1 MATVR
6 ITQDIRDQVRRKIEL
21 LFDARIKKKYGELQ
35 HLDIAMQVFMR
46 QISPEEFAAAQK
58 LNTDVE
64 WVPKINSLTVHI
76 TYTGIDGKEKKHSF
90 HVPFKPPVPAPQSL
104 HGYSYNNNDKNIV
117 HPSMPCYQPCV
128 DVLLEHDRMVKER
141 NTLRDSIAQLLN
153 SCGTLRQVL
162 EKWPTALDFMS
173 DEVKAKHAE
182 KVDPVEKKAKGT
194 KVISEVDDQ
203 AKMLLMKARMLNGM

>member
-6 ITQDIRDQVRRKIEL
+6 ITDQIRKEVRRKIES
-21 LFDARIKKKYGELQ
+21 LFDARIKKKYEELQ
-35 HLDIAMQVFMR
+35 HLDVAMQVFMR
-46 QISPEEFAAAQK
+46 RITPEEFAAAQK
-58 LNTDVE
+58 LNADVK
-64 WVPKINSLTVHI
+64 WVPEISSLTVHI
-76 TYTGIDGKEKKHSF
+76 EYADIDGTKKNVAF
-90 HVPFKPPVPAPQSL
+90 TVPFKPPVPAPQSF
-104 HGYSYNNNDKNIV
+104 HGYSSSNEKNIV
-117 HPSMPCYQPCV
+117 HPSLPCYQPCV

-141 NTLRDSIAQLLN
+141 DTLRDSIAQLLN

-182 KVDPVEKKAKGT
+182 KVDPTKKET

-203 AKMLLMKARMLNGM
+203 AKMLLMKARMLNGV

>member
-6 ITQDIRDQVRRKIEL
+6 ITQEIRQEVRRKIES
-21 LFDARIKKKYGELQ
+21 LFDARIKKKYEELQ
-35 HLDIAMQVFMR
+35 HLDVAMQVFMKR
-46 QISPEEFAAAQK
+46 ITPEEFTVAQK
-58 LNTDVE
+58 LNTDVKWIPE
-64 WVPKINSLTVHI
+64 IASLTVHI
-76 TYTGIDGKEKKHSF
+76 EYTGIGGTKKNVRF
-90 HVPFKPPVPAPQSL
+90 TVPFESPVPAPQSL
-104 HGYSYNNNDKNIV
+104 HSYNYDNNEKNIV

-141 NTLRDSIAQLLN
+141 DTLRDSIAQLLN

-182 KVDPVEKKAKGT
+182 KVDPTKKET

-203 AKMLLMKARMLNGM
+203 AKMLLMKARMLNGV

>member
-6 ITQDIRDQVRRKIEL
+6 ITQEIRQDVRRKIES
-21 LFDARIKKKYGELQ
+21 LFNARIKKKYEELQ
-35 HLDIAMQVFMR
+35 HLDVAMQVFMHR
-46 QISPEEFAAAQK
+46 ITPEEFAAAQK
-58 LNTDVE
+58 LNADVKWIPE
-64 WVPKINSLTVHI
+64 ISSLTVHI
-76 TYTGIDGKEKKHSF
+76 EYTGIDGVKKNVAF
-90 HVPFKPPVPAPQSL
+90 TVPFKPPVPAPQSF
-104 HGYSYNNNDKNIV
+104 HGYNYSSNNEKNIV
-117 HPSMPCYQPCV
+117 HPSLPCYQPCV

-141 NTLRDSIAQLLN
+141 DTLRDSIAQLLN

-182 KVDPVEKKAKGT
+182 KVDSTKKET

-203 AKMLLMKARMLNGM
+203 AKMLLMKARMLNGV

>member
-1 MATVR
+1 MAVVR
-6 ITQDIRDQVRRKIEL
+6 LTNDIRRDVRRKIEA
-21 LFDARIKKKYGELQ
+21 LFNKRIQNKLEELQ

-64 WVPKINSLTVHI
+64 WVPKINSLTVHVG
-76 TYTGIDGKEKKHSF
+76 YTGIDGDRREATF
-90 HVPFKPPVPAPQSL
+90 FVPFNPPIPAPQSF
-104 HGYSYNNNDKNIV
+104 HGYRPNDEKNIV
-117 HPSMPCYQPCV
+117 HPSLPCYQPCV

-141 NTLRDSIAQLLN
+141 NTLRDSIAQLLD

-182 KVDPVEKKAKGT
+182 KVDPVKKGT

-203 AKMLLMKARMLNGM
+203 AKMLLMKARMLNGV

>member
-6 ITQDIRDQVRRKIEL
+6 ITQEIRDQVRRKIES
-21 LFDARIKKKYGELQ
+21 LFDARIKKKHEELQ
-35 HLDIAMQVFMR
+35 HLDVAMQVFMR
-46 QISPEEFAAAQK
+46 RITPEEFAIAQK
-58 LNTDVE
+58 LNTDVK
-64 WVPKINSLTVHI
+64 WVPKISSLTVRI
-76 TYTGIDGKEKKHSF
+76 EYTGIDGTKKNVTF
-90 HVPFKPPVPAPQSL
+90 TVPFKPPVPAPASF
-104 HGYSYNNNDKNIV
+104 HGYSSSNDKNIV
-117 HPSMPCYQPCV
+117 HPSLPCYQPCV

-141 NTLRDSIAQLLN
+141 DTLRDSIAALLN

-182 KVDPVEKKAKGT
+182 KVDPTKKEA

-203 AKMLLMKARMLNGM
+203 AKMLLMKARMLNGV

>member
-6 ITQDIRDQVRRKIEL
+6 ITNEIRYAVRSKIES
-21 LFDARIKKKYGELQ
+21 LFDTRIKKKLEELQ
-35 HLDIAMQVFMR
+35 HLDVAMQVFMR
-46 QISPEEFAAAQK
+46 RITPEEFAAAQK
-58 LNTDVE
+58 LNADVK
-64 WVPKINSLTVHI
+64 WVPEISSLTVRI
-76 TYTGIDGKEKKHSF
+76 EYTGIDGTKKNVTF
-90 HVPFKPPVPAPQSL
+90 TVPFKPPVPAPQSF
-104 HGYSYNNNDKNIV
+104 HGYRYDTDKNIV
-117 HPSMPCYQPCV
+117 HPSLPCYQPCV

-141 NTLRDSIAQLLN
+141 DTLRDSIAQLLN

-182 KVDPVEKKAKGT
+182 KVDPTKKET

-203 AKMLLMKARMLNGM
+203 AKMLLMKARMLNGV

>member
-6 ITQDIRDQVRRKIEL
+6 ITQEIRQEVRRKIGS
-21 LFDARIKKKYGELQ
+21 LFDARIKKNYEKLQ
-35 HLDIAMQVFMR
+35 HLDVAMQVFMR
-46 QISPEEFAAAQK
+46 RITPEEFAAAQK
-58 LNTDVE
+58 LNADVK
-64 WVPKINSLTVHI
+64 WVPEISSLTVRI
-76 TYTGIDGKEKKHSF
+76 EYTGIDGAKKNVPF
-90 HVPFKPPVPAPQSL
+90 TVPFKPPVPAPQSF
-104 HGYSYNNNDKNIV
+104 HGYSSSNEKNIV
-117 HPSMPCYQPCV
+117 HPSLPCYQPCV

-141 NTLRDSIAQLLN
+141 DTLRDSIAQLLN

-182 KVDPVEKKAKGT
+182 KVNPTKKET

-203 AKMLLMKARMLNGM
+203 AKMLLMKARMLNGV